1 MLMARPVV
9 AAPPRRRIRKDSSI
23 SETTELGAEPQL
35 ADQVCTARSD
45 SSTMRVEFSVP
56 RFGSLNGKR
65 RSSVGGRSGKLQTP
79 SASYVFLAAGAS
91 VAHLRRGILAL
102 LTHEVVHSD
111 QPILIGAEPA
121 AGIGLALRN
130 PAPKSRS
137 MGKRYI
143 GNHRKY
149 PFLTPD
155 WLAP

>member
-65 RSSVGGRSGKLQTP
+65 RSSVGGRPGKLQTHR
-79 SASYVFLAAGAS
+79 SGAVRRGGAAEAARAAGSPRA
-91 VAHLRRGILAL
+91 RGLLAEDEKCAL
-102 LTHEVVHSD
+102 LRALLAQVLGLESTGSAQNSHV
-111 QPILIGAEPA
+111 GPA
-121 AGIGLALRN
+121 G
-130 PAPKSRS
+130 
-137 MGKRYI
+137 
-143 GNHRKY
+143 
-149 PFLTPD
+149 
-155 WLAP
+155 